1 MRAAGARS
9 YRIILRAVVLL
20 AAVALLGGGGAA
32 VAAPAPVA
40 DGQPVFTAGQV
51 AYVDVA
57 VATMWT
63 EPGHVRPIDAPAVG
77 NPVDPRKWM
86 ASMTLSQRL
95 YLVDY
100 LETQANYGTAVTVLG
115 TRGDWVHVAVH
126 GQPTPRNALG
136 YPGWVPAVQ
145 LTGDPT
151 FARLQ
156 SRPFA
161 LVTADT
167 AGLYADA
174 RRTHRVMELGL
185 DTRLPVLARAG
196 GSVLVAVPHGAPAWL
211 PARDTAVYRDAATI
225 PAPTGQQL
233 VATAKLFVG
242 LPYLFGGTSSFG
254 FDCSGFTHTVYDV
267 HGVTIPRDADAQY
280 AAGTPVD
287 GPLQVGD
294 LLFYA
299 YHDSGYVHHVGMYI
313 GDDYEIDAPI
323 NTDTVPS
330 GVEVVKVAE
339 HRYADQYVGARRFL

>member
-9 YRIILRAVVLL
+9 YRIILRAVVVL
-20 AAVALLGGGGAA
+20 AALALLGGGGAA
-32 VAAPAPVA
+32 VAAPAPVP
-40 DGQPVFTAGQV
+40 DRQPVFTAGQV

-115 TRGDWVHVAVH
+115 TQGDWVHVAVH

-145 LTGDPT
+145 LTADPS
-151 FARLQ
+151 FAHLQ
-156 SRPFA
+156 GRPFA
-161 LVTADT
+161 LVTTDT
-167 AGLYADA
+167 TGLYADA
-174 RRTHRVMELGL
+174 RRTRRVMELGL
-185 DTRLPVLARAG
+185 DTRLPVLSRAG

-211 PARDTAVYRDAATI
+211 PARDTAVYRDAAAI
-225 PAPTGQQL
+225 PAPTGQDL

-254 FDCSGFTHTVYDV
+254 FDCSGFTHTVYDA

-299 YHDSGYVHHVGMYI
+299 YHDNGYVHHVGMYI
-313 GDDYEIDAPI
+313 GDGYEIDAPI

-330 GVEVVKVAE
+330 GVEIVKVAE